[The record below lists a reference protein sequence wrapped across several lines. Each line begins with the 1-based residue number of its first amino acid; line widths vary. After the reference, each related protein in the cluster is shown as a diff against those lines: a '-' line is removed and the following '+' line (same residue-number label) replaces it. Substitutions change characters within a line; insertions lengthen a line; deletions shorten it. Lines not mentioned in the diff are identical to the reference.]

1 MTPRYEVRRTDS
13 RIDSTRERQT
23 TVLTTLRPMP
33 TSTATIEVADLVREV
48 LARLPDVTVDLVAPV
63 AIDLPTAVLLQ
74 RAPEA
79 RRRLADEAPDKDDD
93 TEEEEEEDDADDDDD
108 DDDWDADDDDDDDDW
123 DEDDDEEDDDGEED
137 EDEDGDA
144 APKPARKPRP
154 ARPVRPTRSTRPAV
168 PAIPEPAR
176 RRR

>member
-93 TEEEEEEDDADDDDD
+93 TEEEEEDDDA
-108 DDDWDADDDDDDDDW
+108 
-123 DEDDDEEDDDGEED
+123 DDDEEDDDGEED

>member
-108 DDDWDADDDDDDDDW
+108 DDGVPDAEDEGDADDEDDDGVDDDADEDDDSDGTPDADDDDA
-123 DEDDDEEDDDGEED
+123 DEPDDGD
-137 EDEDGDA
+137 EPDGG
-144 APKPARKPRP
+144 
-154 ARPVRPTRSTRPAV
+154 
-168 PAIPEPAR
+168 
-176 RRR
+176 

>member
-1 MTPRYEVRRTDS
+1 MTLRSEVRHIES
-13 RIDSTRERQT
+13 RIDSTRERET

-33 TSTATIEVADLVREV
+33 TSTATIDVADLVREV
-48 LARLPDVTVDLVAPV
+48 LARLPDMTADLVSP

-93 TEEEEEEDDADDDDD
+93 TEEEEDEDDADDDADEDD

-123 DEDDDEEDDDGEED
+123 DEDDDEDEDDEDDDEDDDDDWD
-137 EDEDGDA
+137 EDEDDD
-144 APKPARKPRP
+144 
-154 ARPVRPTRSTRPAV
+154 
-168 PAIPEPAR
+168 
-176 RRR
+176 